1 MRYNCTLCNYSTT
14 SKFNFNKHE
23 LTQKHVVKVQII
35 KKSTV
40 NQIKAERIIAE
51 KELAKRILAE
61 KIATEKLAVEDVV
74 VEKIATKDFALK
86 NNQKICEYCKSVYS
100 NQSSLARH
108 LYTCVKK
115 QEKKRI
121 YDEEIKQLKHE
132 NKRLQED
139 LDCKRDMVQTL
150 KETLEY
156 ERVREKGQLSASNYL
171 TVTYNNVPA
180 LGFFNEYSIFDPLN
194 ILKITN
200 SEFKQIETVPDDD
213 IFTEDFD
220 PTNLKNENQIE
231 LLDMLLTAQKNN
243 QFSDL
248 IGRCLVAYYKKKD
261 PSEQQIWNSDDERLT
276 YFIRKNLRWAI
287 DKQGVKTGNLIIEPV
302 LEYLTDIIRKFI
314 TSDPPSG
321 KKSSCSEILRDNQ
334 RRAHALEILEE
345 VKSGQTLQSIL
356 KYMAPHLYLD
366 KHIKHLGKPK
376 HLKTQKFVK

>member
-1 MRYNCTLCNYSTT
+1 MKHNCALCNYSTN

-23 LTQKHVVKVQII
+23 LTQKHIDLVQQAIIEKV
-35 KKSTV
+35 
-40 NQIKAERIIAE
+40 AA
-51 KELAKRILAE
+51 
-61 KIATEKLAVEDVV
+61 EKLAL
-74 VEKIATKDFALK
+74 EKNAIDNLAIK
-86 NNQKICEYCKSVYS
+86 NNQRVCEYCQSVYS
-100 NQSSLARH
+100 NQSSLTRH
-108 LYTCVKK
+108 LHTCAKK
-115 QEKKRI
+115 QEKKRTDI
-121 YDEEIKQLKHE
+121 EEIKKLKNE
-132 NKRLQED
+132 NEKLQTD
-139 LDCKRDMVQTL
+139 LHYISVML
-150 KETLEY
+150 KSANETLEY
-156 ERVREKGQLSASNYL
+156 ERVREKGHLSASNYL

-180 LGFFNEYSIFDPLN
+180 LGFFDEYSIFEPQN

-200 SEFKQIETVPDDD
+200 PDLKQIETVPEDD

-220 PTNLKNENQIE
+220 LINLKNENQIE

-243 QFSDL
+243 GFSDL

-314 TSDPPSG
+314 TSDPPTG
-321 KKSSCSEILRDNQ
+321 KNVSCSEILRDNQ
-334 RRAHALEILEE
+334 RRARALEILEE